1 MQVSRRPAGRL
12 RRRGDGP
19 NPQHLGAITWTAEK
33 ERLLTWEAV
42 ADAQA
47 RLMEALP
54 AAEQSRGYYAVAHT
68 VTGCW
73 LDGDWIGSL
82 TGQRGRHFALEALAT
97 FLPGVVVD
105 SLESV
110 LVEAGL
116 EMQGL
121 TLEPIAALEAVIPP
135 TARHLRLALVDIGA
149 GTSDIALTGD
159 GRVEAFAMV
168 PQAGDAITEAVSNA
182 LLLDFTLAEQVKRK
196 AGHGETVTVE
206 NVLGEVVTVDPAHL
220 AGVIEEP
227 ARRLAQAIAGEIGE
241 WASDRLDAVLLVG
254 GGSQTPGLAEQLASY
269 LDLPVERVAL
279 RDRRAVRGV
288 VGAEHLSG
296 PDVITALGIALRACR
311 GEEMPPVRVRVNNR
325 PVCLFLPDRCTVREA
340 ARVAGLAPSDLAGRL
355 GPGITVTINGEIVV
369 VPGSRGQA
377 AVAVDRRRGRLNGY
391 APPKPRRGRPRATQT
406 GTSGSS
412 YRQGPRRPVV
422 EESRWETRLGTT

>member
-1 MQVSRRPAGRL
+1 MHDIAAVARSVRRIVDELERTLEQKFHGASVAAAGRAL
-12 RRRGDGP
+12 KTSRGRAESS
-19 NPQHLGAITWTAEK
+19 HLGAITWSAEK

-206 NVLGEVVTVDPAHL
+206 NVLGEVVYAW
-220 AGVIEEP
+220 I
-227 ARRLAQAIAGEIGE
+227 RRT
-241 WASDRLDAVLLVG
+241 S
-254 GGSQTPGLAEQLASY
+254 PG
-269 LDLPVERVAL
+269 
-279 RDRRAVRGV
+279 
-288 VGAEHLSG
+288 
-296 PDVITALGIALRACR
+296 
-311 GEEMPPVRVRVNNR
+311 
-325 PVCLFLPDRCTVREA
+325 
-340 ARVAGLAPSDLAGRL
+340 
-355 GPGITVTINGEIVV
+355 
-369 VPGSRGQA
+369 
-377 AVAVDRRRGRLNGY
+377 
-391 APPKPRRGRPRATQT
+391 
-406 GTSGSS
+406 
-412 YRQGPRRPVV
+412 
-422 EESRWETRLGTT
+422 